1 MLHQPASAH
10 YLSRGNTKQDSLHEI
25 EQHFLS
31 FCRDGE
37 ETIKTREIANV
48 LLSCG
53 EKVPA
58 YKIRRALESQN
69 IAANGQINKD
79 DFLTLYEQVAA
90 TKIST
95 NLVPLASKASM
106 QVTGGQSFF
115 SAQGTQHSYDDDDKI
130 AFTEWVNGML
140 EKDEELAGKQVQT
153 FSSESSLPLILE

>member
-1 MLHQPASAH
+1 MLHQLASAQ
-10 YLSRGNTKQDSLHEI
+10 YLSIGKTKQDSLHEI

-31 FCRDGE
+31 FCQDGE
-37 ETIKTREIANV
+37 QTIKTKEIPNV

-58 YKIRRALESQN
+58 YKIRQALESQN
-69 IAANGQINKD
+69 ISANGQINKD
-79 DFLTLYEQVAA
+79 DFLTLYEKVAA

-130 AFTEWVNGML
+130 AFTEWVNGMI
-140 EKDEELAGKQVQT
+140 EKDEDLAGEQIQA
-153 FSSESSLPLILE
+153 FSSENILP